1 MAEILQY
8 PKDRIIVL
16 KISED
21 ELDKLLEIALVQEA
35 TLNEVI
41 LSCFLIGIMKL
52 VAKTMQD
59 KLHI

>member
-21 ELDKLLEIALVQEA
+21 ELDKLLEIALVQEV
-35 TLNEVI
+35 TLDEAI

-52 VAKTMQD
+52 VHKTMQD
-59 KLHI
+59 QLGK

>member
-1 MAEILQY
+1 MAEIMEY

-21 ELDKLLEIALVQEA
+21 ELDKLLEVALIQEV
-35 TLNEVI
+35 TLNEAI

-52 VAKTMQD
+52 VSKTMQD
-59 KLHI
+59 KLQK